1 MTKRSPNGQIA
12 KGSCHHH
19 HANKLTNGIAK
30 KKELKNG
37 EDMDKTSQMAETTKD
52 EMSLTTHAT
61 KNKALETM

>member
-1 MTKRSPNGQIA
+1 MA
-12 KGSCHHH
+12 KLRRGV
-19 HANKLTNGIAK
+19 AITTMPTNLQMASQK